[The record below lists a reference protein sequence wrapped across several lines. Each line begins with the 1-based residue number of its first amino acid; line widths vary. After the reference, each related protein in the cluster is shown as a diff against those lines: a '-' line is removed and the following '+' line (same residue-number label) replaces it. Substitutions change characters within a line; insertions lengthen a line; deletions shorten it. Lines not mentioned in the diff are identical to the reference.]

1 MLLAGD
7 EVGRSQGG
15 NNNAWCQ
22 DNEVSWLNWNALERN
37 RDTFEFFRNLIAFR
51 QSHALLR
58 PRHFEG
64 EENGERRLTWHGRET
79 DQPDWSDKS
88 HSLGMHLQGQTGEA
102 EIYLI
107 AHAGKDDAEFRLPRP
122 DHSPAWRRF
131 VDTALPTGQAS
142 TVPGQEPVLEGQ
154 EIYQVRGQSV
164 VVLVR

>member
-7 EVGRSQGG
+7 EMGRSQGG

-22 DNEVSWLNWNALERN
+22 DNEVSWLNWNDLEEH
-37 RDTFEFFRNLIAFR
+37 RDKFEFFRNLITFR

-64 EENGERRLTWHGRET
+64 EENGERRLTWHGRELNR
-79 DQPDWSDKS
+79 PDWSDKS
-88 HSLGMHLQGQTGEA
+88 HSLGMHLQGRPGEA

-107 AHAGKDDAEFRLPRP
+107 AHAGKSDADFKLPGPHGR
-122 DHSPAWRRF
+122 PAWRRF
-131 VDTALPTGQAS
+131 VDTALSNEQAS
-142 TVPGQEPVLEGQ
+142 TVPGQETVLENL
-154 EIYQVRGQSV
+154 ESYRVRKNSV